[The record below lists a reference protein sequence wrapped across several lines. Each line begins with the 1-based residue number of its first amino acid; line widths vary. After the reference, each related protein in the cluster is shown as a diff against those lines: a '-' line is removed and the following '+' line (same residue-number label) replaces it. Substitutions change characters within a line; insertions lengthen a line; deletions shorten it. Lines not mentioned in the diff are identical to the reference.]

1 MAKAAEPSIT
11 AGYPRIEKLI
21 ETEKFDEVNKSF
33 GASYEELQKISK
45 KKTGLGT
52 GKSAAK
58 AMRAYQL
65 ATDLFKELLKLKYQ
79 IMEVIKKEGEK

>member
-1 MAKAAEPSIT
+1 MAKPAEQSIT

-33 GASYEELQKISK
+33 GVSYEELKAISK
-45 KKTGLGT
+45 KKTGLGP
-52 GKSAAK
+52 GKAATK
-58 AMRAYQL
+58 AMKAYEL

-79 IMEVIKKEGEK
+79 ILEVIKKEGGK